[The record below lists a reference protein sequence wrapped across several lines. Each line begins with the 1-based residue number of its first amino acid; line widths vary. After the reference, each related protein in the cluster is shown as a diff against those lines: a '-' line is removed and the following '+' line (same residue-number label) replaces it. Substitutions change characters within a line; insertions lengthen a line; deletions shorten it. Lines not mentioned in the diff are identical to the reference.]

1 MIRNPDLVD
10 LSNATNRTLRSTQK
24 SQLEQYSSAD
34 RLRLAQLLAG
44 AWFNHCLTQPVAG
57 GARYY
62 LLNARPSFTARIVK
76 QWGLG
81 YAPDAYFGSGDTSL
95 TEHLRSLGFT
105 PLELV
110 EAGLA
115 VPTQRARQAAEQ
127 TNATTLKDVL
137 GFENIMDRF
146 RGRLMIP
153 IMDATGQH
161 ILGFG
166 GRSLSSE
173 DSPKYLNSPESII
186 FTKGDLLFGQHWIA
200 SKNSTS
206 TSTPSKASA
215 KPLLVVEGYMDAISL
230 WAVGLGPAVATM
242 GTAISKRQ
250 LESAFQLVH
259 EQQRQL
265 VFCLDNDAAGVRAM
279 ERICQNGFL
288 TALQKQYPSAF
299 VKVATMPIGIKD
311 PGEYVDERFLAKM
324 MPEKIAAEFEANVVT
339 PAVDWRLWYTQR
351 VILSCN
357 CTTTAD
363 LRLTID
369 RVAAFWSISMSPEQR
384 QENAPQLAKQL
395 ALLVSNHT
403 SDDKMILMLCEQI
416 ELNLVDQSS
425 RMERANQATDVVASS
440 LTLTQ
445 RMALYQDEE
454 SDSWA
459 AWNASQ
465 SSRGNLGTTVKERRR
480 TTIRARDAPKQKTLT
495 PHFAGFRFT
504 NPADR
509 DWLGFSRKDPYN
521 NYKLSLR
528 RPPSKNYWRRG
539 TDYLKNPEVLQQQSV
554 YFNSNR
560 YHGNQFLTEE
570 AAAVGYARPTVNDK
584 KDIQA
589 MATYG
594 IGAVLRVNKTRVA
607 VSVENTLLQTLVHSP
622 AARCTL
628 RQLIE
633 ARHATQST
641 HDDVHSESNMIY
653 WSSPERLWLFDT
665 LINNTDIPADKTREF
680 LLRAEDVPD
689 LAFVSAPT
697 SDEGGLV
704 LATPQENGG
713 ILEPFFQGEIK
724 STNNDAIEQLLA
736 QESFTNLLLLTAERR
751 LQEAADDPPELLRQ
765 AELVKSLSES
775 VRRLSERLFRE
786 SIKSQE
792 DSPEEKYNTLMA
804 QINEHLSTMSTDDI
818 SPETQ
823 EELDRIDRDWAV
835 WTESWKRG
843 EVPEPATKP
852 ALIGRFVE
860 EEDIASRETLEEALA
875 RIDNDWKYWI
885 EKDT

>member
-1 MIRNPDLVD
+1 M
-10 LSNATNRTLRSTQK
+10 Q
-24 SQLEQYSSAD
+24 QYSSAD

-57 GARYY
+57 GARFY
-62 LLNARPSFTARIVK
+62 LLQERPSFTARIVK

-81 YAPDAYFGSGDTSL
+81 YAPDAYFSSNAVQMSL
-95 TEHLRSLGFT
+95 TEHMRSLGFT

-115 VPTQRARQAAEQ
+115 VPTKRARQAAEQ
-127 TNATTLKDVL
+127 KNTTTLKDVL

-153 IMDATGQH
+153 ILDATGQH

-166 GRSLSSE
+166 GRSLSAE
-173 DSPKYLNSPESII
+173 DDSPKYLNSPESII

-200 SKNSTS
+200 SKNITS
-206 TSTPSKASA
+206 TNTESKASE

-230 WAVGLGPAVATM
+230 WAIGLGPAVATM

-250 LESAFQLVH
+250 LESALQLVH

-299 VKVATMPIGIKD
+299 VKIATTPKGIKD
-311 PGEYVDERFLAKM
+311 PGEFVDERLLAKM
-324 MPEKIAAEFEANVVT
+324 MPEKIAAEFETDVVS

-357 CTTTAD
+357 CTTRAD

-384 QENAPQLAKQL
+384 QGHAPQLAKQL
-395 ALLVSNHT
+395 ALLVSSNHT
-403 SDDKMILMLCEQI
+403 SDDNMISMLCEQI

-445 RMALYQDEE
+445 RMALHQNEE

-465 SSRGNLGTTVKERRR
+465 SSTGNFVSAVKERRR

-521 NYKLSLR
+521 NYKLTLR
-528 RPPSKNYWRRG
+528 RPPSRSYWRRG
-539 TDYLKNPEVLQQQSV
+539 TDYLTNPEVLQQQSV

-560 YHGNQFLTEE
+560 YHGNQFVTEE
-570 AAAVGYARPTVNDK
+570 AAAAGYARPTVNDR

-594 IGAVLRVNKTRVA
+594 IGAVLQVDKARVA
-607 VSVENTLLQTLVHSP
+607 VSVENTLLQTLVRSP

-628 RQLIE
+628 QQFIE
-633 ARHATQST
+633 ARHVTQSA
-641 HDDVHSESNMIY
+641 HDDVHSQSNSIY
-653 WSSPERLWLFDT
+653 WSSPERLWLFDM
-665 LINNTDIPADKTREF
+665 LVKNTDIPADETREF
-680 LLRAEDVPD
+680 LLRAKEVPD
-689 LAFVSAPT
+689 LAFVSDTT

-704 LATPQENGG
+704 PATSQENRG
-713 ILEPFFQGEIK
+713 ILQPFFQNEFKGP
-724 STNNDAIEQLLA
+724 NNDALEQLIA

-765 AELVKSLSES
+765 AELVKSLRES
-775 VRRLSERLFRE
+775 ARRLSERLFRE

-792 DSPEEKYNTLMA
+792 DSPEEKYNALMA

-843 EVPEPATKP
+843 EIPEPATKP
-852 ALIGRFVE
+852 ALVGRFALE
-860 EEDIASRETLEEALA
+860 EENNASRETLEEALA